1 LHTKS
6 SKRHGGAEEAQCSL
20 KVQEEGRD
28 IKGPFGLKD
37 WQMIFRGFW
46 FLRIFSYT
54 ILWFTGKRKEIF
66 QRISFLQLG
75 FTGK

>member
-1 LHTKS
+1 MAAILAARVDACES
-6 SKRHGGAEEAQCSL
+6 AKRLQ
-20 KVQEEGRD
+20 GRED
-28 IKGPFGLKD
+28 FKGPFGLKD
-37 WQMIFRGFW
+37 WQRIFRGFW